1 MLGCERRLNLTC
13 YSPKF
18 CPAVKSTACE
28 ISSARS
34 PAITLVHVPLVLSL
48 VRTTCSR
55 LSFTPKLAP
64 GEFGAPTATHRAEAQ
79 ASQTQSPRARQ
90 TVLGACSPVLVCLGA
105 VSHRGYPGDRSSLAS
120 SQLPSVLE
128 LHFQGEKTGWQKKAL
143 ERGQRLDLPHG
154 SREPHVGRSPRS
166 WRASDARLRCIGA
179 KHFPLDEASAQ
190 RSRTGSAVVGFST
203 QSSRSHRG
211 HGLFHRSDGH
221 LQSSLL
227 LLCYWP

>member
-28 ISSARS
+28 ISSERS

-48 VRTTCSR
+48 IRTTCSR

-90 TVLGACSPVLVCLGA
+90 TVLGACSPVLVCLRFPRFLPRLPWHRFEPSATHTLHWSMAKATEQPREGA
-105 VSHRGYPGDRSSLAS
+105 QQPQPAAQPILV
-120 SQLPSVLE
+120 
-128 LHFQGEKTGWQKKAL
+128 
-143 ERGQRLDLPHG
+143 
-154 SREPHVGRSPRS
+154 EPHAWQHGL
-166 WRASDARLRCIGA
+166 RLR
-179 KHFPLDEASAQ
+179 
-190 RSRTGSAVVGFST
+190 
-203 QSSRSHRG
+203 
-211 HGLFHRSDGH
+211 
-221 LQSSLL
+221 
-227 LLCYWP
+227 